1 MQLSNEKQ
9 KEIIK
14 QISNQFETFKTE
26 KGLLKSEGRKINP
39 EELLVKL
46 QNAKDFA
53 QVCQISIPYDTDE
66 ELEEL
71 KSKLHYE
78 VQLIQKDII
87 EHY

>member
-1 MQLSNEKQ
+1 MQLSIEKQ

-14 QISNQFETFKTE
+14 QISDQFETFKTK
-26 KGLLKSEGRKINP
+26 KGLVKIEGRKINP

-46 QNAKDFA
+46 QNAQEFC
-53 QVCQISIPYDTDE
+53 QICQISIPYDTDD

-87 EHY
+87 DNY